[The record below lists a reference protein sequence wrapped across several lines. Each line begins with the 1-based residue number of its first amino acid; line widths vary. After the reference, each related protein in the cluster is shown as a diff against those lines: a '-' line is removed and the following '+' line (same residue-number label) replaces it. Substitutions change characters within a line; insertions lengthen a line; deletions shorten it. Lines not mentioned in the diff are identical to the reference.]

1 MAIRNLDWMRGVRV
15 EGVPDFGAKLFEAL
29 SDIAQQ
35 HQTLAQQV
43 NGNPTGQPAPPPAID
58 RLNVKAQSGHFQI
71 EIEHGG
77 DFYRDVHYYV
87 EHADNPQFTNAH
99 TIHLGHTRNHSE
111 FLGNVTRY
119 WRAFAAYPTS
129 AAGPA
134 AYHGSS
140 IAPLAVVGGGPV
152 GGPAFLKSQGSGT
165 GTPGEALSGPGPVA
179 FRSITGAPP
188 IRGPK

>member
-43 NGNPTGQPAPPPAID
+43 NGNPTGGPLPPPAID
-58 RLNVKAQSGHFQI
+58 GLKVKAQNGHFQI
-71 EIEHGG
+71 SIAHGG
-77 DFYRDVHYYV
+77 EFYRDVHYYV
-87 EHADNPQFTNAH
+87 EHADNPQFTDAH
-99 TIHLGHTRNHSE
+99 TIHLGHSRNHNI

-129 AAGPA
+129 AAGSPV
-134 AYHGSS
+134 YHGGPV
-140 IAPLAVVGGGPV
+140 APLAVSGGGAA
-152 GGPAFLKSQGSGT
+152 GGPAFLASQGSGT
-165 GTPGEALSGPGPVA
+165 GNPTDALSGPGPVA